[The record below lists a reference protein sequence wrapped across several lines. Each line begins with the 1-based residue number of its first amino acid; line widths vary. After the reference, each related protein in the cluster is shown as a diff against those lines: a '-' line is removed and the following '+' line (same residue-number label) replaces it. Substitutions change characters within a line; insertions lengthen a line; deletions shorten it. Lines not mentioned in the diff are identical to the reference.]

1 MVLQSKCPT
10 SFKIKS
16 REIDKELT
24 RSELIFKQ
32 KKTLKSAVIS
42 NLILKIQSSNLKSEI
57 ISSDGGIVSF
67 FFNAVQNPGFVENES
82 AHVMD

>member
-1 MVLQSKCPT
+1 M
-10 SFKIKS
+10 
-16 REIDKELT
+16 
-24 RSELIFKQ
+24 
-32 KKTLKSAVIS
+32 
-42 NLILKIQSSNLKSEI
+42 LKIQSSNLKSEI